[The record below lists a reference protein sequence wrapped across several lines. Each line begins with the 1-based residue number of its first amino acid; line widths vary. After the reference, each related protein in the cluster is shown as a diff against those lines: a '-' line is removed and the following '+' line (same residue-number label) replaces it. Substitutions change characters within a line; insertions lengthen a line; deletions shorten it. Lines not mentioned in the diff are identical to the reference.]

1 MAVRR
6 PNMNQSALYEA
17 VCIEFPPVWPEEHEW
32 ENVHDGL
39 EANTKAIS
47 NLLSCHIGA
56 PEVVV
61 VVHHLQIAAK
71 MPKEDASV
79 FVAKH
84 VLSGEIQVSDPE
96 FTSFIAVSQSGVAT
110 GWKR

>member
-1 MAVRR
+1 
-6 PNMNQSALYEA
+6 MNQSALYEA

-39 EANTKAIS
+39 EPNTKAIS

-71 MPKEDASV
+71 MYARGEPILRMTGVDGQHASAG
-79 FVAKH
+79 FA
-84 VLSGEIQVSDPE
+84 LP
-96 FTSFIAVSQSGVAT
+96 
-110 GWKR
+110 